1 MSSPVQSTRNDPEG
15 SHRGEGSLA
24 LAADAATGSG
34 ASHHPAAGSW
44 AGFSVRDI
52 VFLAVSGVLVLVFSA
67 LTSPLHA
74 LGIFGLP
81 QMLVSPFFSFFLA
94 IGVMKVRKPGSAS
107 IITLVSALLALLMR
121 PASGL
126 TALVTGLVAE
136 LVVMI
141 VFRSYR
147 RIASIVIVAALVP
160 MLMVPV
166 QILYYLLVLHVRLA
180 SVISFNAAVG
190 GVLAATVILSILG
203 ALAGTKVARELISS
217 GRMK

>member
-1 MSSPVQSTRNDPEG
+1 M
-15 SHRGEGSLA
+15 
-24 LAADAATGSG
+24 
-34 ASHHPAAGSW
+34 
-44 AGFSVRDI
+44 
-52 VFLAVSGVLVLVFSA
+52 
-67 LTSPLHA
+67 
-74 LGIFGLP
+74 
-81 QMLVSPFFSFFLA
+81 
-94 IGVMKVRKPGSAS
+94 
-107 IITLVSALLALLMR
+107 
-121 PASGL
+121 
-126 TALVTGLVAE
+126 VTGLVAE

-147 RIASIVIVAALVP
+147 RIASIVIVASLVP